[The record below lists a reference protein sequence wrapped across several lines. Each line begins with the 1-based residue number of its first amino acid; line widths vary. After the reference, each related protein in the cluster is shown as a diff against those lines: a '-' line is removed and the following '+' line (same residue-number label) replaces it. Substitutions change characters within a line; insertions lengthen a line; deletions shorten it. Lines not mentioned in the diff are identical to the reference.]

1 VASSRHSLREQHARH
16 VAISHLR
23 DASIARRD
31 KCSGDKFK
39 RIQRDCN
46 DTSNTVFHG
55 SAVWRIRPASVV
67 IGERLVS

>member
-1 VASSRHSLREQHARH
+1 VEQHACH
-16 VAISHLR
+16 VAIFDLR

-46 DTSNTVFHG
+46 DTSNVLHR